1 MATPGGHAV
10 PEALKRKILDRIQ
23 AGPED
28 PRCKRDY
35 VAEGQAGFFTF
46 GAYAAI
52 QWEQVTRSMQLRVL
66 QMARLSHG
74 LEALC
79 NAADGKPDHSRTRRS
94 DQPGQ
99 VVYYFQAVDRFVHQQ
114 PREHLCGMKGNLE
127 I

>member
-1 MATPGGHAV
+1 M
-10 PEALKRKILDRIQ
+10 Q

-28 PRCKRDY
+28 PRCQRDY
-35 VAEGQAGFFTF
+35 VAEGCTGFFAF
-46 GAYAAI
+46 GASAAI

-74 LEALC
+74 PEALC
-79 NAADGKPDHSRTRRS
+79 NTIDGKPDRSCTGRS

-99 VVYYFQAVDRFVHQQ
+99 LVYYFQAVDRFAHHTSS
-114 PREHLCGMKGNLE
+114 RASD